1 MKVLGNTIQDFMWV
15 FFGHLGGGRPPAGK
29 QDRLKAVMMVIVSLT
44 FLFVGSYLVMA
55 TTGKSQTLGGSL
67 LGTVA
72 GYWLK

>member
-1 MKVLGNTIQDFMWV
+1 MRLFGNTLHDFAAV
-15 FFGHLGGGRPPAGK
+15 FFGHLGTGRAQVGK

-44 FLFVGSYLVMA
+44 FLFVGSYLVVA
-55 TTGKSQTLGGSL
+55 TAGKSQTLGGSL